1 MPLPRQSD
9 TIADLPVLDRVDVI
23 VVGAGP
29 AGLMAARALK
39 SRGVDF
45 TVIDKKERIGF
56 PLACGEGILLHELDG
71 LGLDFDSGE
80 FGTLSTRQVF
90 VHGKVRK
97 RFSIDTFELDR
108 PAFERRL
115 ALPVLPET
123 RLGTRA
129 LDIRELP
136 EAVLVTTRRGVI
148 HARMAIM
155 AKGPD
160 DILPRKLGMTAC
172 RHEMVVAYGGRYEG
186 CTIPDLT
193 WSIDLLDGFD
203 TLNYFWI
210 FPSTETTA
218 NVGLGYLNRPGL
230 GINLRREFEKIA
242 ARHPALRGAR
252 MTLPLG
258 GAIPVSGALDR
269 TFTDRILA
277 CGDFAGH
284 VGALGDGIYYAM
296 AGGALAGEVAAD
308 AVKRGRFG
316 RQALSRYETLWK
328 TRFGGPMEA
337 GLSFRNLLDRAVRSG
352 LAPALVRLLPAPL
365 GPAILFDGKL
375 RRTLGLIDRGL
386 TALSL

>member
-1 MPLPRQSD
+1 MPLPRQHSAISD
-9 TIADLPVLDRVDVI
+9 APLLDRVDVI

-45 TVIDKKERIGF
+45 TLIDKKEQIGL

-71 LGLDFDSGE
+71 LGLDFDPGE

-115 ALPVLPET
+115 AQPVLPET
-123 RLGTRA
+123 RLGARA
-129 LDIRELP
+129 LAIRESP
-136 EAVLVTTRRGVI
+136 EDVLVTTPRGVI
-148 HARMAIM
+148 RARMAIV

-160 DILPRKLGMTAC
+160 DILPRKLGMTTR

-186 CTIPDLT
+186 CRLPDLT

-210 FPSTETTA
+210 FPSSETTA

-242 ARHPALRGAR
+242 ASHPALRGAR

-258 GAIPVSGALDR
+258 GAIPVSGALER

-308 AVKRGRFG
+308 AVKSGRFG
-316 RQALSRYETLWK
+316 RQALARYETLWK
-328 TRFGGPMEA
+328 ARFGGPMAA
-337 GLSFRNLLDRAVRSG
+337 GLSFRNLLDRAVRWG

-365 GPAILFDGKL
+365 GPAILFDGKW
-375 RRTLGLIDRGL
+375 RRTLGVLDRGL
-386 TALSL
+386 AALSG